1 MEIIGNI
8 ILGLL
13 STYYIVSGLTMIIM
27 SLKTIKDIKNAKN
40 SKIKLK
46 NNYYIILPVLKEQ
59 NIIVE
64 SIDYFYDLTKYE
76 EKVKVFVITT
86 EREDDEYIKNP
97 KYTTYDIAKNKINKL
112 GIQDKIILLKDGR
125 ECCLRNGTENDAQEV
140 LDVFNLTHAETDYLL
155 TYPDENSFTV
165 EQESSFLKAK
175 TESSNEIEIIAV
187 VDGKIAGTAGIDAL
201 GNKYKTKHRAE
212 FGIGIAKEFWGL
224 GIGRALTEACIECAK
239 EAGYTQLELDVVSD
253 NASAISLYKKVGFV
267 EYGRNPKGFN
277 SRISGY
283 QELIYMKL
291 DL

>member
-1 MEIIGNI
+1 M
-8 ILGLL
+8 
-13 STYYIVSGLTMIIM
+13 
-27 SLKTIKDIKNAKN
+27 
-40 SKIKLK
+40 
-46 NNYYIILPVLKEQ
+46 
-59 NIIVE
+59 
-64 SIDYFYDLTKYE
+64 KY
-76 EKVKVFVITT
+76 
-86 EREDDEYIKNP
+86 N
-97 KYTTYDIAKNKINKL
+97 
-112 GIQDKIILLKDGR
+112 KIILLKDGR

-187 VDGKIAGTAGIDAL
+187 VDGKIAGTAGIDAV

-224 GIGRALTEACIECAK
+224 GLGRALTGACIECAK

-277 SRISGY
+277 SCISGY

>member
-1 MEIIGNI
+1 M
-8 ILGLL
+8 
-13 STYYIVSGLTMIIM
+13 
-27 SLKTIKDIKNAKN
+27 
-40 SKIKLK
+40 
-46 NNYYIILPVLKEQ
+46 
-59 NIIVE
+59 
-64 SIDYFYDLTKYE
+64 KY
-76 EKVKVFVITT
+76 
-86 EREDDEYIKNP
+86 
-97 KYTTYDIAKNKINKL
+97 NKI
-112 GIQDKIILLKDGR
+112 ISLKDGR

-165 EQESSFLKAK
+165 EQEGAFLKAK
-175 TESSNEIEIIAV
+175 TESSNEIEIVAV
-187 VDGKIAGTAGIDAL
+187 VDGKIAGTAGIDVV

-212 FGIGIAKEFWGL
+212 FGIGIVKEFWGL
-224 GIGRALTEACIECAK
+224 GLGRALTEACIECAE

>member
-1 MEIIGNI
+1 MRKPPKTEG
-8 ILGLL
+8 
-13 STYYIVSGLTMIIM
+13 Y
-27 SLKTIKDIKNAKN
+27 SLKYN
-40 SKIKLK
+40 
-46 NNYYIILPVLKEQ
+46 
-59 NIIVE
+59 
-64 SIDYFYDLTKYE
+64 
-76 EKVKVFVITT
+76 
-86 EREDDEYIKNP
+86 
-97 KYTTYDIAKNKINKL
+97 
-112 GIQDKIILLKDGR
+112 KIILLKDGR

-187 VDGKIAGTAGIDAL
+187 VDGKIAGTAGIDAV

-224 GIGRALTEACIECAK
+224 GLGRALTGACIECAT

>member
-1 MEIIGNI
+1 M
-8 ILGLL
+8 
-13 STYYIVSGLTMIIM
+13 
-27 SLKTIKDIKNAKN
+27 
-40 SKIKLK
+40 
-46 NNYYIILPVLKEQ
+46 
-59 NIIVE
+59 
-64 SIDYFYDLTKYE
+64 KY
-76 EKVKVFVITT
+76 
-86 EREDDEYIKNP
+86 
-97 KYTTYDIAKNKINKL
+97 NKI
-112 GIQDKIILLKDGR
+112 ISLKDGR

-165 EQESSFLKAK
+165 EQEGAFLKAK

-187 VDGKIAGTAGIDAL
+187 VDGKIAGTAGIDAV
-201 GNKYKTKHRAE
+201 GNKYKIKHRAE

-253 NASAISLYKKVGFV
+253 NASAISLYKKIGFV

-283 QELIYMKL
+283 QELIHMKL

>member
-1 MEIIGNI
+1 M
-8 ILGLL
+8 
-13 STYYIVSGLTMIIM
+13 
-27 SLKTIKDIKNAKN
+27 
-40 SKIKLK
+40 
-46 NNYYIILPVLKEQ
+46 
-59 NIIVE
+59 
-64 SIDYFYDLTKYE
+64 
-76 EKVKVFVITT
+76 
-86 EREDDEYIKNP
+86 
-97 KYTTYDIAKNKINKL
+97 
-112 GIQDKIILLKDGR
+112 LKDGR

-165 EQESSFLKAK
+165 EQEGAFLKAK

-187 VDGKIAGTAGIDAL
+187 VDGKIAGTAGIDAV
-201 GNKYKTKHRAE
+201 GNKYKIKHRAE

-224 GIGRALTEACIECAK
+224 GLGRALTEACIECAK

-267 EYGRNPKGFN
+267 EYARNPKGFN

>member
-1 MEIIGNI
+1 MKKPPENG
-8 ILGLL
+8 
-13 STYYIVSGLTMIIM
+13 VD
-27 SLKTIKDIKNAKN
+27 SLK
-40 SKIKLK
+40 
-46 NNYYIILPVLKEQ
+46 Y
-59 NIIVE
+59 
-64 SIDYFYDLTKYE
+64 
-76 EKVKVFVITT
+76 
-86 EREDDEYIKNP
+86 
-97 KYTTYDIAKNKINKL
+97 NKI
-112 GIQDKIILLKDGR
+112 ISLKDGR
-125 ECCLRNGTENDAQEV
+125 KCCLRNGTGNDAQEV

-175 TESSNEIEIIAV
+175 TESSNEIEIIAA
-187 VDGKIAGTAGIDAL
+187 VDGKIAGTAGIDAV

-224 GIGRALTEACIECAK
+224 GLGRALTEACVECAK

>member
-1 MEIIGNI
+1 M
-8 ILGLL
+8 
-13 STYYIVSGLTMIIM
+13 
-27 SLKTIKDIKNAKN
+27 
-40 SKIKLK
+40 
-46 NNYYIILPVLKEQ
+46 
-59 NIIVE
+59 
-64 SIDYFYDLTKYE
+64 KY
-76 EKVKVFVITT
+76 
-86 EREDDEYIKNP
+86 
-97 KYTTYDIAKNKINKL
+97 NKI
-112 GIQDKIILLKDGR
+112 ISLKDGR
-125 ECCLRNGTENDAQEV
+125 KCCLRNGTENDAQEF

-155 TYPDENSFTV
+155 SYPDENSFTV
-165 EQESSFLKAK
+165 EQESAFLKAK

-267 EYGRNPKGFN
+267 EYGRNSKGFN

-283 QELIYMKL
+283 QELVYMKL

>member
-1 MEIIGNI
+1 MRKPPKTEG
-8 ILGLL
+8 
-13 STYYIVSGLTMIIM
+13 Y
-27 SLKTIKDIKNAKN
+27 SLKYN
-40 SKIKLK
+40 
-46 NNYYIILPVLKEQ
+46 
-59 NIIVE
+59 
-64 SIDYFYDLTKYE
+64 
-76 EKVKVFVITT
+76 
-86 EREDDEYIKNP
+86 
-97 KYTTYDIAKNKINKL
+97 
-112 GIQDKIILLKDGR
+112 KIILLKDGR
-125 ECCLRNGTENDAQEV
+125 ECCLRNETENDAQEV
-140 LDVFNLTHAETDYLL
+140 LDVFNLTHTETDYLL

-165 EQESSFLKAK
+165 EQEGAFLKAK

-187 VDGKIAGTAGIDAL
+187 VDGKIAGTAGIDAV

-224 GIGRALTEACIECAK
+224 GLGRALTEACIECAK

>member
-1 MEIIGNI
+1 MRKPPKTEG
-8 ILGLL
+8 
-13 STYYIVSGLTMIIM
+13 Y
-27 SLKTIKDIKNAKN
+27 SLKYN
-40 SKIKLK
+40 
-46 NNYYIILPVLKEQ
+46 
-59 NIIVE
+59 
-64 SIDYFYDLTKYE
+64 
-76 EKVKVFVITT
+76 
-86 EREDDEYIKNP
+86 
-97 KYTTYDIAKNKINKL
+97 
-112 GIQDKIILLKDGR
+112 KIILLKDGR
-125 ECCLRNGTENDAQEV
+125 ECRLRNGTENDAQEV

-165 EQESSFLKAK
+165 EQEGAFLKVK
-175 TESSNEIEIIAV
+175 TESSNEIEIVAV
-187 VDGKIAGTAGIDAL
+187 VDGKIAGTAGIDAV

-224 GIGRALTEACIECAK
+224 GLGRALTEACIECAK

-283 QELIYMKL
+283 QELVYMKL

>member
-112 GIQDKIILLKDGR
+112 GIQDKIILLKAPR
-125 ECCLRNGTENDAQEV
+125 E
-140 LDVFNLTHAETDYLL
+140 F
-155 TYPDENSFTV
+155 
-165 EQESSFLKAK
+165 
-175 TESSNEIEIIAV
+175 
-187 VDGKIAGTAGIDAL
+187 
-201 GNKYKTKHRAE
+201 
-212 FGIGIAKEFWGL
+212 IG
-224 GIGRALTEACIECAK
+224 
-239 EAGYTQLELDVVSD
+239 
-253 NASAISLYKKVGFV
+253 KVGQMNFAYQYIIENNKNGYIGV
-267 EYGRNPKGFN
+267 YDIDSRPPKEIFYNIEHLLENKNIKTDIFQQASSWSIEKVN
-277 SRISGY
+277 SI
-283 QELIYMKL
+283 
-291 DL
+291 

>member
-1 MEIIGNI
+1 M
-8 ILGLL
+8 
-13 STYYIVSGLTMIIM
+13 
-27 SLKTIKDIKNAKN
+27 
-40 SKIKLK
+40 
-46 NNYYIILPVLKEQ
+46 
-59 NIIVE
+59 
-64 SIDYFYDLTKYE
+64 KY
-76 EKVKVFVITT
+76 
-86 EREDDEYIKNP
+86 N
-97 KYTTYDIAKNKINKL
+97 
-112 GIQDKIILLKDGR
+112 KIILLKDGR
-125 ECCLRNGTENDAQEV
+125 ECRLRNGTENDAQEV

-165 EQESSFLKAK
+165 EQEGEFLKAK

-187 VDGKIAGTAGIDAL
+187 VDGKIAGTAGIDAV

-224 GIGRALTEACIECAK
+224 GLGRALTEACIECAK

-283 QELIYMKL
+283 QELVYMKL
-291 DL
+291 DLLNYKYSKTGVMLKLHNARFLAEKQSRSSRPALLSFIYLTLS

>member
-1 MEIIGNI
+1 M
-8 ILGLL
+8 
-13 STYYIVSGLTMIIM
+13 
-27 SLKTIKDIKNAKN
+27 KTV
-40 SKIKLK
+40 
-46 NNYYIILPVLKEQ
+46 LPL
-59 NIIVE
+59 N
-64 SIDYFYDLTKYE
+64 
-76 EKVKVFVITT
+76 
-86 EREDDEYIKNP
+86 RRG
-97 KYTTYDIAKNKINKL
+97 A
-112 GIQDKIILLKDGR
+112 
-125 ECCLRNGTENDAQEV
+125 
-140 LDVFNLTHAETDYLL
+140 
-155 TYPDENSFTV
+155 
-165 EQESSFLKAK
+165 FLKAK

-212 FGIGIAKEFWGL
+212 FGIGIAREFWGL